1 MGRKEWRNGGKEEE
15 GRREEKGKI
24 EREEEGNAGEEK
36 VDPSSMFDID

>member
-1 MGRKEWRNGGKEEE
+1 MEGKRKKEGGK
-15 GRREEKGKI
+15 RRVRWK